1 MAVDDQ
7 VVDARSRRSAEPVR
21 PSGRTGLSGP
31 VLSRESGGQVV
42 SPAEFAAVYRVEFA
56 ALVRHVMFHGAAVDE
71 ARDAA
76 QAAFEQALPVW
87 PRIRAPRAWLRTVAV
102 RAYLRSSV
110 PETPTDAVP
119 DQPGLSSAA
128 ARVELGDQERAV
140 LAALLALP
148 VKQRQVMAWSF
159 DGFSPAEIAE
169 ALGEDPAAV
178 RQNLHRARQ
187 NLKRE
192 LRTSELGINGKDHR

>member
-1 MAVDDQ
+1 MA
-7 VVDARSRRSAEPVR
+7 
-21 PSGRTGLSGP
+21 
-31 VLSRESGGQVV
+31 
-42 SPAEFAAVYRVEFA
+42 SPAAFAAVYRVEFA

-71 ARDAA
+71 ARDAV

-87 PRIRAPRAWLRTVAV
+87 PRIRTPRAWLRTVAL

-110 PETPTDAVP
+110 PEVPTDAVP
-119 DQPGLSSAA
+119 DRPGPFSAA
-128 ARVELGDQERAV
+128 VRVELGEQERAV
-140 LAALLALP
+140 LVALLELP

-169 ALGEDPAAV
+169 VLGEDPVAV

-187 NLKRE
+187 NLRRQ
-192 LRTSELGINGKDHR
+192 LGPSQPGTSELGTSGKDHR